1 MRTFTIE
8 EITQAT
14 GGKLLSGNPK
24 DEITKIATDS
34 RQAEEGDLFFALIG
48 LVNDGH
54 KYLGDVM
61 KNGCRSLIVSDESK
75 VPGDGDTINVVLVDD
90 TTKALQ
96 RLAKYYLSTMPL
108 KKKIAVTGSVGKTST
123 RDMLFAIAET
133 KYKAA
138 RSIKNF
144 NNGFGLPL
152 SIMDF
157 PPDTE
162 VAVLEMGMDDFGEI
176 ETLADLV
183 RPDVA
188 LITEIGIS
196 HIEKLGS
203 RQGILQAKM
212 EVTTFFDENS
222 VLIVNSDCDLLKPG
236 HTAGNYHL
244 LTVGTEKKD
253 DFVVSDVCDFGDKG
267 IKYRLDRKD
276 KHYEIGLFLPGAH
289 NAINATLAIAAGEL
303 LGVDVET
310 AVEGLKN
317 AALTEKRLHIIEEG
331 GVKIID
337 DTYNACPASMKSAVN
352 TLMASGGNRKVA
364 ILGDMFELGAESEN
378 AHFEV
383 GVYAAEK
390 QVDLL
395 IAVGNDARQYAEG
408 AKKSMDPQ
416 KILCFEKKEDL
427 IEKLSELIE
436 TGDVILVKAS
446 RSMFMEKIVNAI
458 LEMKEKHE

>member
-1 MRTFTIE
+1 
-8 EITQAT
+8 
-14 GGKLLSGNPK
+14 
-24 DEITKIATDS
+24 
-34 RQAEEGDLFFALIG
+34 
-48 LVNDGH
+48 
-54 KYLGDVM
+54 
-61 KNGCRSLIVSDESK
+61 
-75 VPGDGDTINVVLVDD
+75 
-90 TTKALQ
+90 
-96 RLAKYYLSTMPL
+96 
-108 KKKIAVTGSVGKTST
+108 
-123 RDMLFAIAET
+123 
-133 KYKAA
+133 
-138 RSIKNF
+138 
-144 NNGFGLPL
+144 
-152 SIMDF
+152 
-157 PPDTE
+157 
-162 VAVLEMGMDDFGEI
+162 MGI
-176 ETLADLV
+176 
-183 RPDVA
+183 
-188 LITEIGIS
+188 
-196 HIEKLGS
+196 
-203 RQGILQAKM
+203 
-212 EVTTFFDENS
+212 
-222 VLIVNSDCDLLKPG
+222 
-236 HTAGNYHL
+236 
-244 LTVGTEKKD
+244 
-253 DFVVSDVCDFGDKG
+253 
-267 IKYRLDRKD
+267 
-276 KHYEIGLFLPGAH
+276 
-289 NAINATLAIAAGEL
+289 
-303 LGVDVET
+303 DVET